1 MAPKPQPPWQYSEGL
16 GGFFVYRPST
26 DSIILQNGHEFAR
39 PAQIDAA
46 SLEHASCERRQPD
59 PGIIGQPG
67 RQSGQAVR
75 SRGRAQYRGQGRGE
89 RGRGQVPLG
98 HVGPNPYH
106 NDARLAG
113 YQQPLQPQAW
123 NVTSSP
129 PHVPQTT
136 PDEQGIVSGMD
147 GMSLFPQ
154 ATSTRDWQ
162 QSQSFTGLTKGF
174 DPDTQVQTLVQ
185 KSRPELVT
193 PPELWKEGIRAR
205 QRLIDTQSGDSEKL
219 DPSFSIRPGTFFSV
233 GRVFKVL
240 WAEPAG
246 GNATVITRNTFKNL
260 FGERVHSKVRWF
272 VVIRKGTYYCGALP
286 IATYGGKGVAKRGV
300 VKSEHGI
307 IYTGKNIPIPDRKE
321 LPTALNEEG
330 MRSEPIQVDP
340 DSPIDRLDPK
350 SRINFAAVSTVHHNI
365 KVKSMGKVNQKSIRV
380 LLQHFHNV
388 WFAPR
393 PGSSRN
399 LYSRNQQGSAAATRA
414 PRSSGASDGIIE
426 EGNDEGNNEGDEE
439 SNDEG
444 DGEDAAGG
452 AGSESSDEDE
462 DGGESEGDE
471 N

>member
-1 MAPKPQPPWQYSEGL
+1 MPSLAFNLPSALVPRLQSLTSEGIKSTPTPCYVTNTVVITWHPSLSRRGNTAKVSGDSSCTGPVPTRSSYRTDTNLL
-16 GGFFVYRPST
+16 GLLRSMQLRLSMPHVKD
-26 DSIILQNGHEFAR
+26 DSRIPESL
-39 PAQIDAA
+39 A
-46 SLEHASCERRQPD
+46 SLE
-59 PGIIGQPG
+59 GK
-67 RQSGQAVR
+67 AVK
-75 SRGRAQYRGQGRGE
+75 
-89 RGRGQVPLG
+89 QVPLG

-272 VVIRKGTYYCGALP
+272 VVIRKGSAESSSLSTGF
-286 IATYGGKGVAKRGV
+286 
-300 VKSEHGI
+300 
-307 IYTGKNIPIPDRKE
+307 YTLSRTSRYQTE
-321 LPTALNEEG
+321 
-330 MRSEPIQVDP
+330 RS
-340 DSPIDRLDPK
+340 
-350 SRINFAAVSTVHHNI
+350 F
-365 KVKSMGKVNQKSIRV
+365 
-380 LLQHFHNV
+380 LQHSTKK
-388 WFAPR
+388 A
-393 PGSSRN
+393 
-399 LYSRNQQGSAAATRA
+399 
-414 PRSSGASDGIIE
+414 
-426 EGNDEGNNEGDEE
+426 
-439 SNDEG
+439 
-444 DGEDAAGG
+444 
-452 AGSESSDEDE
+452 
-462 DGGESEGDE
+462 
-471 N
+471 